1 MNPTNDPSGDDLRW
15 RPTPDAAAASGSVP
29 SYPTDLPPAFQPQP
43 APAPVAPSPSQRRGS
58 GRGLSSRLI
67 GGAVIV
73 AAVFAAGGFGA
84 GYVVASN
91 GTPSPNPGAVAGA
104 NGNGF
109 AGFNGGQGGQGV
121 GNGARAAFGNGA
133 AGTIASVSSTQLTLT
148 TQGNGSRIV
157 LLTPQTT
164 ITKVTSTTVTTG
176 DLKSGDTV
184 TVRGT
189 ANPDGSITAEA
200 VILGADGL
208 FGGRGFGFGPR
219 GSAAPS
225 PSTAP

>member
-1 MNPTNDPSGDDLRW
+1 MNPTNDPSGEDLRW
-15 RPTPDAAAASGSVP
+15 RPGAEAGATQP
-29 SYPTDLPPAFQPQP
+29 SAPPAYPAPQP
-43 APAPVAPSPSQRRGS
+43 TPTPTPTPAAPMPPRRGS
-58 GRGLSSRLI
+58 ARGMSGRVI
-67 GGAVIV
+67 GGIAVV

-91 GTPSPNPGAVAGA
+91 NAPTPNPLAAAAA
-104 NGNGF
+104 NGGF
-109 AGFNGGQGGQGV
+109 GGFNGGQGGTGGGGQGA
-121 GNGARAAFGNGA
+121 GNGAARAAFGNGA
-133 AGTIASVSSTQLTLT
+133 AGTISSVSPTQLTLT

-164 ITKVTSTTVTTG
+164 ITKVTSSTEAAAS
-176 DLKSGDTV
+176 LQSGDTV

-189 ANPDGSITAEA
+189 ANPDGSITAQA
-200 VILGADGL
+200 VILRSADL
-208 FGGRGFGFGPR
+208 FGGRGFGPR